1 MLVFDFDGVLVD
13 SVREAAATGYNAVT
27 GKTVARL
34 DDLPPGLYDL
44 FRRNRP
50 VIRSAPELFT
60 LMRWCVDHYET
71 QPEARMTREAFEN
84 LLDAEALPSD
94 EQASRFFEAR
104 GRFMDAD
111 RDAWLSLNAPFQPLW
126 DRLRDRLREDR
137 DGDGPVILT
146 NKNQAAV
153 LEICSHFGLTASPD
167 NIYGGDENRPKTERM
182 TRLDER
188 FRNRPYTFIDDALGN
203 LVEMDRRFNG
213 EEKVIRPVLARWGYL
228 GSGDVDEAR
237 RLGYDVFDQ
246 DDLMAII

>member
-1 MLVFDFDGVLVD
+1 MLIFDFDGVLVD

-71 QPEARMTREAFEN
+71 RPEARMTREAFEE
-84 LLDAEALPSD
+84 LLDAEDLPSD
-94 EQASRFFEAR
+94 ERADRFFAAR

-111 RDAWLSLNAPFQPLW
+111 RDAWLALNAPFQPLW
-126 DRLRDRLREDR
+126 DRLQDRG
-137 DGDGPVILT
+137 GDGPVILT
-146 NKNQAAV
+146 NKNRDAV
-153 LEICSHFGLTASPD
+153 LEICRHFGLTASPD
-167 NIYGGDENRPKTERM
+167 TIYGGDENRPKTERM

-188 FRNRPYTFIDDALGN
+188 FRDRPYTFIDDALGN
-203 LVEMDRRFNG
+203 LVEMDRHFNR
-213 EEKVIRPVLARWGYL
+213 EETVIRPVLARWGYL
-228 GSGDVDEAR
+228 GPGDVDHAR

-246 DDLMAII
+246 DDLTAIL

>member
-1 MLVFDFDGVLVD
+1 MLIFDFDGVLVD

-34 DDLPPGLYDL
+34 DSLPPGLYDL

-71 QPEARMTREAFEN
+71 RPDARLTREAFEN

-94 EQASRFFEAR
+94 ERAARFFEAR
-104 GRFMDAD
+104 NRFMDAD
-111 RDAWLSLNAPFQPLW
+111 RDAWLALNAPFQPLW
-126 DRLRDRLREDR
+126 DRLRDRLQGRG
-137 DGDGPVILT
+137 GDGPVILT
-146 NKNQAAV
+146 NKNRAAV
-153 LEICSHFGLTASPD
+153 LEICRHFGLTTSPD
-167 NIYGGDENRPKTERM
+167 TICGGDENRPKTERM

-188 FRNRPYTFIDDALGN
+188 FRDRPYTFIDDALGN
-203 LVEMDRRFNG
+203 LVEMDRHFNG
-213 EEKVIRPVLARWGYL
+213 EETVIRPVLARWGYL
-228 GSGDVDEAR
+228 GPGDVDEAR

-246 DDLMAII
+246 DDLTAML